1 MKKILLATVVALA
14 STSVFAEPTAVI
26 KVKGTLTNSACS
38 PEIGNGG
45 VIDYGAI
52 HLGELSATTNNVI
65 GQKQV
70 PVTITC
76 TAPTKVGF
84 TILDNSSDSDAHLP
98 VDINTNK
105 NVTLD
110 HYTYGIGN
118 TTEGV
123 KIGDY
128 GMWMT
133 DITADGNT
141 VDTIAHNDDWS
152 DENLWKQTSIPR
164 NDAFCTMAFAQTGTT
179 TPLAITTANFNFV
192 TNLVI
197 RDTTSLAI
205 TDDTALD
212 GQATM
217 TLVYL

>member
-1 MKKILLATVVALA
+1 MASLIALA
-14 STSVFAEPTAVI
+14 SVSAFAEPTAVL
-26 KVKGTLTNSACS
+26 KVQGTLTNAACS
-38 PEIGNGG
+38 PSIGNGG
-45 VIDYGAI
+45 VIDYGYI
-52 HLGELSATTNNVI
+52 RLGELSATENNKL

-84 TILDNSSDSDAHLP
+84 TILDNRGDSNAQLP
-98 VDINTNK
+98 LDIGGNLNQSVK
-105 NVTLD
+105 Y
-110 HYTYGIGN
+110 YTYGVGT

-141 VDTIAHNDDWS
+141 VDAVVNNHDWEATKWRKS
-152 DENLWKQTSIPR
+152 SIPR
-164 NDAFCTMAFAQTGTT
+164 SDAFSTTSFAATGTEA
-179 TPLAITTANFNFV
+179 PIAITTANFNFV
-192 TNLVI
+192 TNLMI

-205 TDDTALD
+205 TDDTPLD

>member
-1 MKKILLATVVALA
+1 MKKVILASLIALA
-14 STSVFAEPTAVI
+14 STSAFAEPTAVL
-26 KVKGTLTNSACS
+26 KVHGTLTNSACS
-38 PEIGNGG
+38 PSIGNGG
-45 VIDYGAI
+45 VVDYGYI
-52 HLGELSATTNNVI
+52 RLGELSATANNKL

-84 TILDNSSDSDAHLP
+84 TVLDNRGDSNAQLP
-98 VDINTNK
+98 VDIGGNLNQSAK
-105 NVTLD
+105 Y
-110 HYTYGIGN
+110 YTYGVGT

-123 KIGDY
+123 KIGNY

-133 DITADGNT
+133 DVMADGNA
-141 VDTIAHNDDWS
+141 VDSVGNNHDWS
-152 DENLWKQTSIPR
+152 SEIWKKTGIPR
-164 NDAFCTMAFAQTGTT
+164 SDAFQTVAFAATGTT
-179 TPLAITTANFNFV
+179 TPMAITTANFNFV
-192 TNLVI
+192 TNLTI
-197 RDTTSLAI
+197 RDTSTLAI